1 MEATSKDN
9 FVLGTRQNAQHKR
22 HVMPMV
28 NYCHL
33 VEASGGTC
41 TDSDYVGCSS
51 VRTRRS
57 WGASECSTGAV
68 SFNIVGKRP
77 RCFAS
82 AEWEWKQRLALW
94 ASDRF
99 APLPTGRNREACR
112 CGGPRRDSTV
122 RLHLCQLL
130 VDVPNTR
137 DALLGRRRAIS
148 RRATPTPRPRRFWR
162 RTSES
167 LLACRS

>member
-77 RCFAS
+77 RI
-82 AEWEWKQRLALW
+82 
-94 ASDRF
+94 D
-99 APLPTGRNREACR
+99 
-112 CGGPRRDSTV
+112 
-122 RLHLCQLL
+122 
-130 VDVPNTR
+130 
-137 DALLGRRRAIS
+137 S
-148 RRATPTPRPRRFWR
+148 RR
-162 RTSES
+162 S
-167 LLACRS
+167 LLAGIGKLVAAEDLGGILPCVCTCASYW